1 MNSGKKQNRRFVVL
15 RKNIIGL
22 IGILIV
28 ISLTACGN
36 KPEASKE
43 DTQNVQTDL
52 ETARPMQETEIMAV
66 DLPIEL
72 YVNVLRNY
80 ISAGKTDFAVSFID
94 LDDDSIREMVVF
106 FGESQADGGCLF
118 TIKNGEAIQVVAE
131 DSGFFGKYGTFTY
144 KEKGN
149 VFVTEN
155 ESVTEV
161 QISSQI
167 FYYALENGKAVCK
180 DMTQSITQFDSG
192 ESRFYIND
200 TEVEKE
206 KFNSIAEN
214 YGLLEM
220 STVSY
225 ADGVR
230 VMNEQMNMVYDA
242 YAAYGQ
248 VKEDETANAK
258 ESPVN
263 QQENSVQTV
272 ENADSEKTAEELLDL
287 FTGGTI
293 SAVDSTD
300 PTSTFYIT
308 DLNMDSGEWDSYS
321 VGEKVDLDNDGEMEL
336 IINGSYGGMYLDA
349 RNNMVYKFATGDGNA
364 CILSYTYFN
373 GTVWI
378 LYSNRMNT
386 GYEAYHMEKY
396 EGADNLAAEINFGE
410 ELVNPDSADSEK
422 KYTWNGSDVSYD
434 EYTAFCSKI
443 FAAEVSTN

>member
-1 MNSGKKQNRRFVVL
+1 MNSGKKQNRRFAAL
-15 RKNIIGL
+15 RKNVIGL
-22 IGILIV
+22 IGILII

-106 FGESQADGGCLF
+106 FGESPADGGCLF
-118 TIKNGEAIQVVAE
+118 TIKNREAIQVVAE
-131 DSGFFGKYGTFTY
+131 DSGFFGEYGTFTY

-155 ESVTEV
+155 ESVTEA

-200 TEVEKE
+200 TEVENE

-225 ADGVR
+225 TDGVR

-263 QQENSVQTV
+263 QQENSVQTI
-272 ENADSEKTAEELLDL
+272 ENADSEKPAEELLDL

-349 RNNMVYKFATGDGNA
+349 RNNMVYKFAAGDGNA

-378 LYSNRMNT
+378 LYSNRMNA

-410 ELVNPDSADSEK
+410 ELVNPDSADSET

-443 FAAEVSTN
+443 FAGEVSTN